1 MATKLWGGVLG
12 QHMFPVWVATVLG
25 AAAAV
30 QAFFLQARPAMRPI
44 ARVPPPPP
52 PRNFRTSEILAFGP
66 MLIAQNKRVGE
77 VTESVVKAINK
88 RLE

>member
-12 QHMFPVWVATVLG
+12 QHMFPVWVATVLV

-44 ARVPPPPP
+44 ARAPPPPP
-52 PRNFRTSEILAFGP
+52 TQLPDERNLRFGP
-66 MLIAQNKRVGE
+66 MLFAQNKRVGE
-77 VTESVVKAINK
+77 VSESVVKAINK